1 MKYLRLFCKIMKQ
14 FFKKEKYFLYFQTG
28 SRQRRRKRDQDDL
41 DVFTP
46 RIPLTPQLMLHLLSC
61 VYYAVYKGCAL
72 PARLAIDAIHK
83 RATFEILPDVLMAT
97 EAVRHAVDASGGT
110 TSHDVE
116 SPCSSPTLSVM
127 SALMAANGMV
137 NGEHKAGASGVP
149 VDITANLARPR
160 GSVTQLIG
168 EACHCHK
175 QSSFFSHKNEVL
187 HEELFIKTEYC
198 IQQRKII
205 LKKKIFLSPEHQ
217 SFYT

>member
-1 MKYLRLFCKIMKQ
+1 
-14 FFKKEKYFLYFQTG
+14 
-28 SRQRRRKRDQDDL
+28 L

-168 EACHCHK
+168 EATVIN
-175 QSSFFSHKNEVL
+175 SPLFSHKNEVL
-187 HEELFIKTEYC
+187 HEEWFIKTEYC
-198 IQQRKII
+198 IQQRKI
-205 LKKKIFLSPEHQ
+205 LLKIFLSPEHQ